1 MHDIAPDVREAAAAV
16 DLLAMDVDGVLTGGE
31 IIYGPG
37 GEWKV
42 FSVKDG
48 HGFRLAAQAGLKT
61 AVITGRRSAAVLVRA
76 RELGVSA
83 VLQGVTRKGRAVEEL
98 CAKLGIGLDA
108 VCFVG
113 DDLVD
118 LPVMR
123 RVGFPVAVA
132 DAVEE
137 VRAAARWITASPG
150 GRGAV
155 REVIELLLKARGDWD
170 SILQRTYGE

>member
-1 MHDIAPDVREAAAAV
+1 VREIPPDIRQMAAAV
-16 DLLAMDVDGVLTGGE
+16 ELLAMDVDGVLTGGE

-48 HGFRLAAQAGLKT
+48 HGFRLAARAGLKT
-61 AVITGRRSAAVLVRA
+61 AVITGRRSHVVLVRA
-76 RELGVSA
+76 RELGVFA
-83 VLQGVTRKGRAVEEL
+83 VLQGVTDKGRAIEEL
-98 CAKLGIGLDA
+98 CVKQGIGLNA

-137 VRAAARWITASPG
+137 VQAAARWITPSAG

-155 REVIELLLKARGDWD
+155 REVIELLLKARGQWD
-170 SILQRTYGE
+170 SILRQYYEE